1 MTESPVERGKAV
13 HLWVIAVSIGVWVLT
28 SAVMLLALF
37 KLSAQADQNNQDDVW
52 AGDPQPDSHKEVLSS
67 EIPTR
72 PILNESTP

>member
-1 MTESPVERGKAV
+1 MQ
-13 HLWVIAVSIGVWVLT
+13 LWVIAVSIGVWVLT

-37 KLSAQADQNNQDDVW
+37 KLSAQADRNDQDDVW
-52 AGDPQPDSHKEVLSS
+52 DGDPQQNSHKEVLSS

>member
-1 MTESPVERGKAV
+1 MQ
-13 HLWVIAVSIGVWVLT
+13 LWVIAVSIGVWVLT

-37 KLSAQADQNNQDDVW
+37 KLSAQADRNDQDDAW
-52 AGDPQPDSHKEVLSS
+52 DGDPQPNSHKEVLSS